1 MVTAIVLV
9 NAHRGKVNETAQ
21 ELVDLDGVAEVY
33 SVAGPY
39 DLAVIIR
46 VGSNDQLAELVT
58 NQMIKLE
65 GIEKTTTLIAFR
77 AYSKYDLE
85 RMFSIGVEEK

>member
-46 VGSNDQLAELVT
+46 VSTNDELAELVT
-58 NQMIKLE
+58 NQMIKMQ

-85 RMFSIGVEEK
+85 RMFSIGIEKE